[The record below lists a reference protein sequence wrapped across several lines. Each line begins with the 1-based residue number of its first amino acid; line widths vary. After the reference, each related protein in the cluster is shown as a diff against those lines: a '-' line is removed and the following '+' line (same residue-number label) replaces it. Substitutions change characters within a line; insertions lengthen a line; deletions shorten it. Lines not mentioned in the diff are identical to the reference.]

1 MARHADTASQAVS
14 DKVLTLPNVISAVRL
29 CLIPVFF
36 AVLLGGHDVAA
47 AIIFAVAAGTD
58 CIDGQIAR
66 RTNTVT
72 RLGQL
77 LDPAVDRLLMIFGV
91 LGLFL
96 VGRLPLW
103 IILFVL
109 ARDTFLLVGSFW
121 LLHSRRIRI
130 PVVFAG
136 KASTTFLF
144 IGFAGLLLNAPLV
157 AGLGWVPFA
166 WLPGFNADACSWSIW
181 FLYVG
186 LVLSAATAVYYSLA
200 ALRELHAPAPSA
212 RVRQGFGHE

>member
-1 MARHADTASQAVS
+1 MPRHVDTVVNTVS
-14 DKVLTLPNVISAVRL
+14 NKVLTVPNVISAIRL

-36 AVLLGGHDVAA
+36 VVLLSGHDVAA
-47 AIIFAVAAGTD
+47 AIIFAIAAGTD

-66 RTNTVT
+66 RTNAVT

-77 LDPAVDRLLMIFGV
+77 LDPAVDRLLMISGV
-91 LGLFL
+91 LGVFL

-109 ARDTFLLVGSFW
+109 ARDLFLLVGSFY
-121 LLHSRRIRI
+121 LLRSRHIRI

-144 IGFAGLLLNAPLV
+144 IGFAGLLLNAPLIS
-157 AGLGWVPFA
+157 GLGWVSFD
-166 WLPGFNADACSWSIW
+166 WLPGFNADPCSWSIW

-186 LVLSAATAVYYSLA
+186 LVLSAVTAVYYAYS
-200 ALRELHAPAPSA
+200 ALRELREHPSA
-212 RVRQGFGHE
+212 ARMQRELGHE